1 MTYNAVVLTVPVDLS
16 EINYSLTSLNPPPS
30 FKASDWSFGG
40 GNHVQTYLFYTR
52 CLLQKLRG
60 SHIGYFTKN
69 WTSHLEAKRM

>member
-52 CLLQKLRG
+52 CLLQKLV
-60 SHIGYFTKN
+60 SVNVYLHYQPIDN
-69 WTSHLEAKRM
+69 